1 MVKNSFGLGEV
12 QAKGPNYPW
21 TSAFYVTL
29 DGFSPNQVGNFL
41 PNIFGV
47 NNGSSLGLDSII
59 EPQEPIAELP
69 SQPATVQRI
78 LFPFQV
84 SFGPVSQHAVNDP
97 SRPGIFPAAA
107 SPQIDILIVA
117 DLALTNLPQQPP
129 FSAFGTIALLA
140 GADPFF
146 SNVTLDQ
153 NDNNENAWYPSNDL
167 RVFTVCPGINATPI
181 NSSSSPG
188 APTLSPAGGDMTIFD
203 SKAGYGYIKNLINY
217 FNENFQPQTSFDP
230 FTLLPDQSSALTEDS
245 LVAPI

>member
-1 MVKNSFGLGEV
+1 MSITMVKNSFGLGEI

-29 DGFSPNQVGNFL
+29 DVFSPDQVGNFL
-41 PNIFGV
+41 PNIVGV

-84 SFGPVSQHAVNDP
+84 SFGPISQHAVNDP
-97 SRPGIFPAAA
+97 NTPGIFPAAA

-129 FSAFGTIALLA
+129 FSAFGTIALLV
-140 GADPFF
+140 GADPIF
-146 SNVTLDQ
+146 SNITLDQ
-153 NDNNENAWYPSNDL
+153 NDNNENAWYLSNDL
-167 RVFTVCPGINATPI
+167 RIFTDIPVLMPRLLTALAAQVHPHYPLLIVI
-181 NSSSSPG
+181 LRFSI
-188 APTLSPAGGDMTIFD
+188 PTLDMGT
-203 SKAGYGYIKNLINY
+203 
-217 FNENFQPQTSFDP
+217 QRTS
-230 FTLLPDQSSALTEDS
+230 
-245 LVAPI
+245 